1 MKKLFSLLLTALIFL
16 ESVGLAAAAAIP
28 TMQEKLEA
36 TERAAYGEVQT
47 GALLDRLAHLEKD
60 FSTANPHASVMERTD
75 ALYAIMLENEGG
87 PSLVT
92 QMNAIEWALTQEVS
106 MDSIQKRVGEMEIK
120 LQGRPSEGSY
130 RQRIDVLAED
140 AFGSKDIPLIAGV
153 VPANTLF
160 KVLTVTPINAK
171 NLKAGDRIEFQAA
184 EDVIEGG
191 RLLFAKGAPGYG
203 TVKKVTQARNFGR
216 DAEVNIDF
224 QALRAIDGTDVEVLL
239 GQESKEKMESMAMA
253 AGASL
258 AGMALL
264 GPIGIIGGVF
274 IKGKNVDLPAGT
286 EFYIQTKNE
295 TSLYG
300 LSTSLSSGN

>member
-1 MKKLFSLLLTALIFL
+1 MKKLFSLLLTVLLLI
-16 ESVGLAAAAAIP
+16 ESVGLAAAAAP
-28 TMQEKLEA
+28 ETMQEKLEA
-36 TERAAYGEVQT
+36 TERAAYGQPQM

-60 FSTANPHASVMERTD
+60 FGQASPQKSVVERTD
-75 ALYAIMLENEGG
+75 ALYGIMLENEGG

-92 QMNAIEWALTQEVS
+92 QMNAVEWAITQEVS
-106 MDSIQKRVGEMEIK
+106 MDSIQKRVGEMEIT

-130 RQRIDVLAED
+130 RQRIDTLAAS
-140 AFGSKDIPLIAGV
+140 AFGSHEIPLVAGM
-153 VPANTLF
+153 VPANTLI

-184 EDVIEGG
+184 EDVVEGG

-203 TVKKVTQARNFGR
+203 TVKKVKQARNFGR
-216 DAEVNIDF
+216 DAEVVIDF
-224 QALRAIDGTDVEVLL
+224 QALRAIDGTDVEMLL
-239 GQESKEKMESMAMA
+239 GEESKEKMESMAMA

-274 IKGKNVDLPAGT
+274 IKGKNINLPAGT
-286 EFYIQTKNE
+286 ELYIQTKNE

-300 LSTSLSSGN
+300 LSTTLDGSN

>member
-1 MKKLFSLLLTALIFL
+1 MKKLFSLLLSALLLI
-16 ESVGLAAAAAIP
+16 ESVGLVAAAAP
-28 TMQEKLEA
+28 ETMQEKLDA
-36 TERAAYGEVQT
+36 TERAAYGQPQT

-60 FSTANPHASVMERTD
+60 FWTASPQKSVVERTD
-75 ALYAIMLENEGG
+75 ALYAIMLENEDG

-92 QMNAIEWALTQEVS
+92 QMNAVEWAITQEVS
-106 MDSIQKRVGEMEIK
+106 MASIQKRVGEMEIT

-130 RQRIDVLAED
+130 RQRIDALATA
-140 AFGSKDIPLIAGV
+140 AFGSHEIPLSVGM
-153 VPANTLF
+153 VPANTLI

-203 TVKKVTQARNFGR
+203 TVTKVRQARNFGR
-216 DAEVNIDF
+216 DAEVVIDF
-224 QALRAIDGTDVEVLL
+224 QAMRAIDGTDVEMLL
-239 GQESKEKMESMAMA
+239 GEESKAKMESMAMA

-274 IKGKNVDLPAGT
+274 IKGKNIDLPTGT
-286 EFYIQTKNE
+286 ELYIQTKNE

-300 LSTSLSSGN
+300 LSTALAGGH

>member
-1 MKKLFSLLLTALIFL
+1 MKKLFSLLLTALL
-16 ESVGLAAAAAIP
+16 LMESVGLAAAAAPI

-36 TERAAYGEVQT
+36 TERAAYGQPQT

-60 FSTANPHASVMERTD
+60 FGQASPQKSVVERTD
-75 ALYAIMLENEGG
+75 ALYGIMLENEGG

-92 QMNAIEWALTQEVS
+92 QMNAVEWAITQEVS
-106 MDSIQKRVGEMEIK
+106 MASIQKRVGEMEIT

-130 RQRIDVLAED
+130 RQRIDTLAAS
-140 AFGSKDIPLIAGV
+140 AFGSHEIPLAAGV
-153 VPANTLF
+153 VPANTLI

-171 NLKAGDRIEFQAA
+171 NLKEGDRIEFQAA

-203 TVKKVTQARNFGR
+203 TVKKVKQARNFGR
-216 DAEVNIDF
+216 DAEVVIDF
-224 QALRAIDGTDVEVLL
+224 QALRAIDGTDVEMLL
-239 GQESKEKMESMAMA
+239 GAESKEKMESMAMA

-274 IKGKNVDLPAGT
+274 IKGKNINLPAGT
-286 EFYIQTKNE
+286 ELYIQTKNE

-300 LSTSLSSGN
+300 LSTALDGGH

>member
-1 MKKLFSLLLTALIFL
+1 MKKLFSLLLTVLL
-16 ESVGLAAAAAIP
+16 LMESVGLAAAAAPI

-36 TERAAYGEVQT
+36 TERAAYGQPQT

-60 FSTANPHASVMERTD
+60 FGQASPQKSVVERTD
-75 ALYAIMLENEGG
+75 TLYGIMLKNEGG

-92 QMNAIEWALTQEVS
+92 QMNAVEWAITQEVS
-106 MDSIQKRVGEMEIK
+106 MDSIQKRVGEMEIT

-130 RQRIDVLAED
+130 RQRIDTLAAS
-140 AFGSKDIPLIAGV
+140 AFGSHDIPLAAGV
-153 VPANTLF
+153 VPANTLI

-171 NLKAGDRIEFQAA
+171 NLKEGDRIEFQAA

-203 TVKKVTQARNFGR
+203 TVKKVKQARNFGR
-216 DAEVNIDF
+216 DAEVVIDF
-224 QALRAIDGTDVEVLL
+224 QALRAIDGTDVEMLL
-239 GQESKEKMESMAMA
+239 GAESKEKMESMAMA

-274 IKGKNVDLPAGT
+274 IKGKNINLPAGT
-286 EFYIQTKNE
+286 ELYIQTKNE

-300 LSTSLSSGN
+300 LSTALDGGH

>member
-1 MKKLFSLLLTALIFL
+1 MKKLFSLLLTVLL
-16 ESVGLAAAAAIP
+16 LMESVGLAAAAAPI

-36 TERAAYGEVQT
+36 TERAAYGQPQT

-60 FSTANPHASVMERTD
+60 FGQASPQKSVVERTD
-75 ALYAIMLENEGG
+75 ALYGIMLENEGG

-92 QMNAIEWALTQEVS
+92 QMNAVEWAITQEVS
-106 MDSIQKRVGEMEIK
+106 MASIQKRVGEMEIT

-130 RQRIDVLAED
+130 RQRIDTLAAS
-140 AFGSKDIPLIAGV
+140 AFGSHEIPLAAGV
-153 VPANTLF
+153 VPANTLI

-171 NLKAGDRIEFQAA
+171 NLKEGDRIEFQAA

-203 TVKKVTQARNFGR
+203 TVKKVKQARNFGR
-216 DAEVNIDF
+216 DAEVVIDF
-224 QALRAIDGTDVEVLL
+224 QALRAIDGTDVEMLL
-239 GQESKEKMESMAMA
+239 GAESKEKMESMAMA

-274 IKGKNVDLPAGT
+274 IKGKNINLPAGT
-286 EFYIQTKNE
+286 ELYIQTKNE

-300 LSTSLSSGN
+300 LSTALDGGH

>member
-1 MKKLFSLLLTALIFL
+1 MKKLCSLLLTALLFI
-16 ESVGLAAAAAIP
+16 ESVGLAIAAAP
-28 TMQEKLEA
+28 ETMQEKLDA
-36 TERAAYGEVQT
+36 TERAAYGQPQT

-60 FSTANPHASVMERTD
+60 FWQASPQKSVVERTD
-75 ALYAIMLENEGG
+75 ALYAIMLKNEDG

-92 QMNAIEWALTQEVS
+92 QMNAVEWAITQEVS
-106 MDSIQKRVGEMEIK
+106 MESIQKRVGDMEIT

-130 RQRIDVLAED
+130 RQRIDALATA
-140 AFGSKDIPLIAGV
+140 AFGSNEIPLVAGI
-153 VPANTLF
+153 VPANTLI

-203 TVKKVTQARNFGR
+203 TVTKVKQARNFGR
-216 DAEVNIDF
+216 DAEVVIDF
-224 QALRAIDGTDVEVLL
+224 QALRAI

-274 IKGKNVDLPAGT
+274 IKGKNINLPAGT
-286 EFYIQTKNE
+286 ELYIQTKNE

-300 LSTSLSSGN
+300 LSTALDSGN

>member
-1 MKKLFSLLLTALIFL
+1 MKKLFSLLLTVLL
-16 ESVGLAAAAAIP
+16 LMESVGLAAAAAPI

-36 TERAAYGEVQT
+36 TERAAYGQPQT

-60 FSTANPHASVMERTD
+60 FGQASPQKSVVERTD
-75 ALYAIMLENEGG
+75 ALYGIMLENEGG

-92 QMNAIEWALTQEVS
+92 QMNAVEWAITQEVS
-106 MDSIQKRVGEMEIK
+106 MDSIQKRVGEMEIT

-130 RQRIDVLAED
+130 RQRIDTLAAS
-140 AFGSKDIPLIAGV
+140 AFGSHEIPLAAGV
-153 VPANTLF
+153 VPANTLI

-171 NLKAGDRIEFQAA
+171 NLKEGDRIEFQAA

-203 TVKKVTQARNFGR
+203 TVKKVKQARNFGR
-216 DAEVNIDF
+216 DAEVVIDF
-224 QALRAIDGTDVEVLL
+224 QALRAIDGTDVEMLL
-239 GQESKEKMESMAMA
+239 GAESKEKMESMAMA

-274 IKGKNVDLPAGT
+274 IKGKNINLPAGT
-286 EFYIQTKNE
+286 ELYIQTKNE

-300 LSTSLSSGN
+300 LSTALDGGH